1 MAAALAGAVYL
12 YALRRMDLLQ
22 DVMRES
28 ARGLSANVW
37 IPLLAVVAA
46 PIFEEFIFRGLIFG
60 GLRRSLDAFPAIVA
74 SAAVFAIVHPPV
86 SMIPVFG
93 LGLGAAWAFDRS
105 KMLLAPMIAHGIYN
119 AVMLTLQVRM

>member
-1 MAAALAGAVYL
+1 
-12 YALRRMDLLQ
+12 
-22 DVMRES
+22 
-28 ARGLSANVW
+28 
-37 IPLLAVVAA
+37 
-46 PIFEEFIFRGLIFG
+46 
-60 GLRRSLDAFPAIVA
+60 
-74 SAAVFAIVHPPV
+74 VHPPV